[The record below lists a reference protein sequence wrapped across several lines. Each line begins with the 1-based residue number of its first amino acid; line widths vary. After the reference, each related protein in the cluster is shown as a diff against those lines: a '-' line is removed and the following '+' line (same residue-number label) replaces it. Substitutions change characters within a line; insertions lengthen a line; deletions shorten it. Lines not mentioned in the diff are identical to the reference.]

1 MIDNNSIFNLLVDF
15 LFYIFKLNNSN
26 NTLCYNKLINMN
38 ISLKFMVIF
47 FVIVLTISITCNN
60 ILISTFAKSSGDNN
74 GGFVEGNVIQ
84 ICCAWGPELK
94 SGVLTYSID
103 GGDKKTV
110 NAVNDAIDAWNQNL
124 GKIQFV
130 KVDSGD
136 ENIKISFKGEGKIIA
151 GRTVNSVDKGGF
163 IRQSHIII
171 SKESFD
177 RKFSLPQIEQIT
189 KHELGHVLG
198 LRHANFNGNLM
209 TNQVNTASA
218 IISPCVIEAVN
229 TANAWK
235 IIEDGDSMHGPT
247 KKFVAC

>member
-1 MIDNNSIFNLLVDF
+1 
-15 LFYIFKLNNSN
+15 
-26 NTLCYNKLINMN
+26 MN
-38 ISLKFMVIF
+38 ISLRLMIVF
-47 FVIVLTISITCNN
+47 FIIVLTISVACDN
-60 ILISTFAKSSGDNN
+60 ILSSTFAKSRSNN
-74 GGFVEGNVIQ
+74 DGGFVDGNVIQ
-84 ICCAWGPELK
+84 ICCSWGPELK

-103 GGDKKTV
+103 GGDKNTV
-110 NAVNDAIDAWNQNL
+110 KAVNNAIDTWNQNL

-130 KVDSGD
+130 KADSDD

-151 GRTVNSVDKGGF
+151 GKTINSVDRNGF

-177 RKFSLPQIEQIT
+177 KKFSQIQIEQIA

-198 LRHANFNGNLM
+198 LNHANFNGNLM

-235 IIEDGDSMHGPT
+235 INGDGDSIHGPT

>member
-1 MIDNNSIFNLLVDF
+1 
-15 LFYIFKLNNSN
+15 
-26 NTLCYNKLINMN
+26 MN
-38 ISLKFMVIF
+38 VSLRLTIIF
-47 FVIVLTISITCNN
+47 FIIVLTISLASNN
-60 ILISTFAKSSGDNN
+60 AINSTFAKSRSNDD
-74 GGFVEGNVIQ
+74 GFVNGNVIQ
-84 ICCAWGPELK
+84 VCCAWGPELK

-103 GGDKKTV
+103 GGDKNTV
-110 NAVNDAIDAWNQNL
+110 NAVNNAINAWNQNL

-130 KVDSGD
+130 KVDSGI

-151 GRTVNSVDKGGF
+151 GRTINSVDKGGF

-235 IIEDGDSMHGPT
+235 IIEDSDSMHGPT

>member
-1 MIDNNSIFNLLVDF
+1 MT
-15 LFYIFKLNNSN
+15 SN
-26 NTLCYNKLINMN
+26 NIP
-38 ISLKFMVIF
+38 
-47 FVIVLTISITCNN
+47 ISI
-60 ILISTFAKSSGDNN
+60 FAKSHSNDDDN
-74 GGFVEGNVIQ
+74 GFVNGNVIQ

-110 NAVNDAIDAWNQNL
+110 DAVNNAIDAWNQNL
-124 GKIQFV
+124 GKIKFV
-130 KVDSGD
+130 KSSSDD
-136 ENIKISFKGEGKIIA
+136 ENVKISFKGEGKIIA
-151 GRTVNSVDKGGF
+151 GKTINSVDRDGF

-177 RKFSLPQIEQIT
+177 KKFSLLQIEQIT

-209 TNQVNTASA
+209 TNQVNIASA
-218 IISPCVIEAVN
+218 VISPCVLEAVN

-235 IIEDGDSMHGPT
+235 LSDDGDSIHGPT

>member
-1 MIDNNSIFNLLVDF
+1 MSI
-15 LFYIFKLNNSN
+15 
-26 NTLCYNKLINMN
+26 TLRLI
-38 ISLKFMVIF
+38 IIF
-47 FVIVLTISITCNN
+47 FIIIFAISVASNN
-60 ILISTFAKSSGDNN
+60 ILTLTFAKSRSND
-74 GGFVEGNVIQ
+74 GGFVSGNVIQ

-103 GGDKKTV
+103 GGNKKIV
-110 NAVNDAIDAWNQNL
+110 NAVNNAIDAWNQNL

-136 ENIKISFKGEGKIIA
+136 ENVKISFKGDGKIIA
-151 GRTVNSVDKGGF
+151 GKTINSVDKDGF
-163 IRQSHIII
+163 IRQSSIII

-177 RKFSLPQIEQIT
+177 KAFSLIQIEQIA

-198 LRHANFNGNLM
+198 LNHANFNGNLM

-218 IISPCVIEAVN
+218 TISPCVIEAVN

-235 IIEDGDSMHGPT
+235 LKDDGDSIHGPT

>member
-1 MIDNNSIFNLLVDF
+1 
-15 LFYIFKLNNSN
+15 
-26 NTLCYNKLINMN
+26 MN
-38 ISLKFMVIF
+38 VSLRLTIIF
-47 FVIVLTISITCNN
+47 FMTVLTIFVASNN
-60 ILISTFAKSSGDNN
+60 AINSTFAKSRSNDD
-74 GGFVEGNVIQ
+74 GFVNGNVIQ
-84 ICCAWGPELK
+84 VCCAWGPELK

-103 GGDKKTV
+103 GGDKNTV
-110 NAVNDAIDAWNQNL
+110 NAVNNAINAWNQNL

-151 GRTVNSVDKGGF
+151 GKTVNSVDKGGF
-163 IRQSHIII
+163 IRQSHITI

-177 RKFSLPQIEQIT
+177 KKFSPLQIEQIA

-209 TNQVNTASA
+209 TNQVNIGSA

-235 IIEDGDSMHGPT
+235 INDDGHSIYEPT
-247 KKFVAC
+247 KKFVTC